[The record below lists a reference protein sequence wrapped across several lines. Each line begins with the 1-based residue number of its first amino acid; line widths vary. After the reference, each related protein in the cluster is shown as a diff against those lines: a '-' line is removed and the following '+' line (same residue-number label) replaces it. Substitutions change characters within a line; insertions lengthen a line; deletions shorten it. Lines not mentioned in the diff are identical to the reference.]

1 MKLKLFQG
9 QNSEPQEYLKLKN
22 KENESKRPESGK
34 KIRIGVSVER
44 PNSAF
49 HKILARKIRD
59 IKKKIDRL
67 VFYLIY
73 CTNFTFASNTLQMNS
88 VLFFFYSATLFFY
101 EEPMILSV
109 NL

>member
-22 KENESKRPESGK
+22 KENENKRPESGK

-49 HKILARKIRD
+49 HKILARKMRYKEKDWPFSFLPNLLHQFHIC
-59 IKKKIDRL
+59 IK
-67 VFYLIY
+67 YT
-73 CTNFTFASNTLQMNS
+73 TN
-88 VLFFFYSATLFFY
+88 
-101 EEPMILSV
+101 E
-109 NL
+109 

>member
-22 KENESKRPESGK
+22 KENENKRPESGK

-49 HKILARKIRD
+49 
-59 IKKKIDRL
+59 IK
-67 VFYLIY
+67 YL
-73 CTNFTFASNTLQMNS
+73 Q
-88 VLFFFYSATLFFY
+88 
-101 EEPMILSV
+101 EK
-109 NL
+109 